1 MQGPQ
6 APGRGHQACPLSVGK
21 SAVWIQAQPQGG
33 QGEEVLGGVAETP
46 RWTGSLLGSTRAT
59 AAPSSRRPPAAALSR
74 PPRAMLTPT
83 QLSSAGS
90 RQPEVED
97 GRPSYFI
104 AGHLGSVSSF
114 PALFVFECIRD
125 TLMQTRFAGRAL
137 KGIYLFGDDSL
148 KVIVSTHLERP
159 HSPAF
164 SPGTSS
170 HGLLLLFPVPRPQAH
185 QAARASRRPRTGQQV
200 APGLHGRR
208 RVARRAPREVAS
220 ERGRCASAAA
230 TRGPGANVASRAR
243 QGLGRARVAPRSR
256 PHCFRP
262 GTLPRAVRA
271 DYARVPVT
279 GERAWGRR
287 LRPSRRRGRGRVGTS
302 ARFPPR
308 RAGVGQG
315 RGWRQVAG
323 TWGTGPRVAWGGE
336 PPPRPSE
343 RPPGMMINHTTAP
356 RWPRQ
361 SPVPGAGPQGDPGG
375 RGSTAPALLQRQ
387 RPRGPIGVRAGRR
400 GDSSVASPEHLLG
413 PRTVPFSALGEPG
426 RCAAPALVLSGASR
440 AQSLARFAPSLPLQS
455 AGQTNPLSNAP
466 FSPENI
472 KRPETS
478 KSACR
483 RRRLLGPGFKNQM
496 PTFPDSLW
504 HPDPSRVLICS

>member
-1 MQGPQ
+1 MSHQEFTGIGALIQDCHKCVHALPTFYCIFLQGLWKISFLPYSLRRCSSQCGAQ
-6 APGRGHQACPLSVGK
+6 A
-21 SAVWIQAQPQGG
+21 
-33 QGEEVLGGVAETP
+33 VLLTVPTLIHTWKRLYT
-46 RWTGSLLGSTRAT
+46 RWS
-59 AAPSSRRPPAAALSR
+59 
-74 PPRAMLTPT
+74 
-83 QLSSAGS
+83 
-90 RQPEVED
+90 
-97 GRPSYFI
+97 
-104 AGHLGSVSSF
+104 
-114 PALFVFECIRD
+114 
-125 TLMQTRFAGRAL
+125 
-137 KGIYLFGDDSL
+137 
-148 KVIVSTHLERP
+148 STHLERP

-170 HGLLLLFPVPRPQAH
+170 HGLLLRFPVPRPQAH

-279 GERAWGRR
+279 RERAWGRR

-343 RPPGMMINHTTAP
+343 HPPGMMINHTTAP

-400 GDSSVASPEHLLG
+400 ADSSVASPEHLLG